1 MSTTATRRQKRLAR
15 RAARNAW
22 MRCGGNLQVAEA
34 MFRDEM
40 AMESIDPQ
48 TLLILIQ
55 IALTI
60 WKWWKEKNVS
70 EPSIVASSDEPVDW
84 EDGEDD

>member
-1 MSTTATRRQKRLAR
+1 MSTATRRQKRLAR

-22 MRCGGNLQVAEA
+22 MRCGGNLEVADA

-40 AMESIDPQ
+40 RMESIDPK
-48 TLLILIQ
+48 TLMILLQ
-55 IALTI
+55 IALML
-60 WKWWKEKNVS
+60 WKWWQSQNIK
-70 EPSIVASSDEPVDW
+70 EPSVVESSDEPIDW

>member
-1 MSTTATRRQKRLAR
+1 MSTTATRRHKRLAR
-15 RAARNAW
+15 RAARSAW
-22 MRCGGNLQVAEA
+22 MRCGGNLQVAES

-48 TLLILIQ
+48 TLMILLQ
-55 IALTI
+55 IALML
-60 WKWWKEKNVS
+60 WKWWSENNVK
-70 EPSIVASSDEPVDW
+70 EPSVVASSDEPIDW